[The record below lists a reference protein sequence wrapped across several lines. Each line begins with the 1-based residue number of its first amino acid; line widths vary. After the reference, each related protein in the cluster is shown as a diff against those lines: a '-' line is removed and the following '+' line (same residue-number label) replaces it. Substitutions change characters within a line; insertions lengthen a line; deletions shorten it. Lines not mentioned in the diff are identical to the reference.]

1 MGRFSCIIW
10 WSINANTNI
19 LIRRRK
25 REITDRRG
33 EGNVITE
40 AGIGDWSQKSKV
52 SQQLLETRRSQEQ
65 NSL

>member
-10 WSINANTNI
+10 WSINASTNI

-33 EGNVITE
+33 EGTVITE
-40 AGIGDWSQKSKV
+40 VKV
-52 SQQLLETRRSQEQ
+52 GVIQLQVKEHQPHQHNKRQGMNLS
-65 NSL
+65 